1 MPKEITKTV
10 VIGNKLG
17 LHARP
22 AAQLVKVASRFSSD
36 IIFARGE
43 EKVNAKSIMGVLM
56 LAAPQGTSIQ
66 VIASGEDAAQAV
78 REIESLVESKFGED

>member
-1 MPKEITKTV
+1 MKEISKTV

-22 AAQLVKVASRFSSD
+22 AAQLVKVASKFSSE
-36 IIFARGE
+36 IVFVRGG

-56 LAAPQGTSIQ
+56 LAAPQGTSLR
-66 VIASGEDAAQAV
+66 VIANGEDAAQAV